1 MLMSAV
7 SAPSGM
13 LHGRGHVA
21 KTRTSRQNRRKD
33 TFKYFNA
40 EKYVVNSAPF
50 RALFGEM
57 AQYVVKLSH
66 FWLVFGL
73 NCYLCLNIKDIKRHF
88 IMSEKY
94 KLPSYFRQKYQLIA
108 TVTFTA
114 FFSLVFMLVSIP
126 FSHNVWFELGAS
138 EAFLFTAAFFVIGL
152 FVIIFSKRLMY
163 ATRMHDMN
171 YLQYVLW
178 NIGEVV
184 VICLLYAAFSVKGDS
199 LGIIELYDSSFV
211 DIFLNAFVYCFVSLI
226 IPYIIAGMYFAII
239 DKNNT
244 IRLMNYAN
252 VVSDEPIL
260 PKDEKKITLFD
271 NSGVLKMQLSLSSLY
286 YIESDDNY
294 IIVWYTDSK
303 GDMKRYMLR
312 CRLKTVEE
320 SFMGSSLIRC
330 HRKYI
335 VNMDKVK
342 VLRKEKDGYELE
354 IDNDVIPP
362 IAITR
367 TYADNVLRY
376 LKSEETGKPQPG
388 KD

>member
-1 MLMSAV
+1 MS
-7 SAPSGM
+7 G
-13 LHGRGHVA
+13 
-21 KTRTSRQNRRKD
+21 
-33 TFKYFNA
+33 
-40 EKYVVNSAPF
+40 
-50 RALFGEM
+50 
-57 AQYVVKLSH
+57 
-66 FWLVFGL
+66 
-73 NCYLCLNIKDIKRHF
+73 
-88 IMSEKY
+88 KY

-114 FFSLVFMLVSIP
+114 FFSLLFMLVSIP

-152 FVIIFSKRLMY
+152 FVIILSKRLMY
-163 ATRMHDMN
+163 ATRSEDMT

-178 NIGEVV
+178 NVSEVL
-184 VICLLYAAFSVKGDS
+184 VICLLYTLFSMKGDS
-199 LGIIELYDSSFV
+199 LGIIEIEDATFAH
-211 DIFLNAFVYCFVSLI
+211 IFLNAFLYCFVSLI

-303 GDMKRYMLR
+303 GEMKRYMLR

>member
-1 MLMSAV
+1 MS
-7 SAPSGM
+7 G
-13 LHGRGHVA
+13 
-21 KTRTSRQNRRKD
+21 
-33 TFKYFNA
+33 
-40 EKYVVNSAPF
+40 
-50 RALFGEM
+50 
-57 AQYVVKLSH
+57 
-66 FWLVFGL
+66 
-73 NCYLCLNIKDIKRHF
+73 
-88 IMSEKY
+88 KY

-114 FFSLVFMLVSIP
+114 FFSLLFMLVSIP

-152 FVIIFSKRLMY
+152 FVIILSKRLMY
-163 ATRMHDMN
+163 ATRSEDMN

-178 NIGEVV
+178 NVSEVL
-184 VICLLYAAFSVKGDS
+184 VICLLYTLFSIKGDS
-199 LGIIELYDSSFV
+199 LGIIELEDATFAH
-211 DIFLNAFVYCFVSLI
+211 IFLNAFLYCFVSLI

-260 PKDEKKITLFD
+260 PKDEQKITLFD
-271 NSGVLKMQLSLSSLY
+271 NRGVLKLSLRLSSLY
-286 YIESDDNY
+286 YVESDDNY

-303 GDMKRYMLR
+303 GELQKYMLR

-320 SFMGSSLIRC
+320 SFKGSSLVRC

-342 VLRKEKDGYELE
+342 VVRKEKDGYEIDL
-354 IDNDVIPP
+354 DNDSIPP
-362 IAITR
+362 ISITK
-367 TYADNVLRY
+367 TYVGNVLEY
-376 LKSEETGKPQPG
+376 LGNDSGKIS
-388 KD
+388 